1 MKRLINKTQKVVKGM
16 PTAVVVSILFHA
28 GLFFGAT
35 VLVIFKF
42 RPPPP
47 VKFEPP
53 PPVKVPK
60 MPLKKL
66 NMKLKKPTKPKSSA
80 KITAVVP
87 KLDLHEIQFP
97 DLASS
102 GIGAGLSGGNEV
114 VGFGNMPSFADED
127 SILGKKSS
135 IGNDL
140 EGTFY
145 DFKRSRSGRWLN
157 HDPLNLIFEEMV
169 KFMAND
175 WSPSTLVRYYRA
187 PQKCYATCIVVP
199 PVFSNIAPKAFGEDE
214 GYGMYWMAHFKG
226 KLVYPED
233 ITFRF
238 VGTGDG
244 ILVVRVDGEIVFGAG
259 FSLSVQEQVVS
270 PFWTSNDPEN
280 RLYWMGNSQAT
291 FGDWVTLK
299 AGVPLDMELFV
310 GDRAA
315 WLFSAML
322 AVQVKGVKYELNRQ
336 GGPVLPAF
344 RTSELSHS
352 HLDAIYKY
360 LPENEICLTN
370 GPVFRDY

>member
-1 MKRLINKTQKVVKGM
+1 VE
-16 PTAVVVSILFHA
+16 
-28 GLFFGAT
+28 
-35 VLVIFKF
+35 
-42 RPPPP
+42 
-47 VKFEPP
+47 FEPP
-53 PPVKVPK
+53 PKVKVPK

-66 NMKLKKPTKPKSSA
+66 QVKMKKPTKPKSTA
-80 KITAVVP
+80 KITAVIP

-102 GIGAGLSGGNEV
+102 GIGAGLSDGGEV
-114 VGFGNMPSFADED
+114 VGFGNMPSFDD
-127 SILGKKSS
+127 DDGLLGGQTS

-140 EGTFY
+140 EGRFY
-145 DFKRSRSGRWLN
+145 DFKRSRSGSFLN
-157 HDPLNLIFEEMV
+157 HDPLDLIFDEMI

-175 WSPSTLVRYYRA
+175 WSPATLARYYRS
-187 PQKCYATCIVVP
+187 PRKCYAICMMVP

-214 GYGMYWMAHFKG
+214 GSGMYWMAHYKG

-259 FSLSVQEQVVS
+259 FSLSVQDRVIS

-280 RLYWMGNSQAT
+280 RQYWMGNSQAT
-291 FGDWVTLK
+291 FGDWITLK
-299 AGVPLDMELFV
+299 AGVPLDMELFT

-315 WLFSAML
+315 YIFSVML
-322 AVQVKGVKYELNRQ
+322 AVQVKGVEYELNKQ
-336 GGPVLPAF
+336 GGPILPVF

-352 HLDAIYKY
+352 LLDAIYKY
-360 LPENEICLTN
+360 LPEGEVCLTN
-370 GPVFRDY
+370 GPVFNDY